1 MGGTDGPVE
10 EGEHSQRC
18 ATSPADRARNSLPEM
33 YYQPLLQLAALL
45 TGDAVV
51 AEAVVGDAFA
61 AIPSAALASL
71 SAADC
76 LRYLQRLVIIR
87 CRRAAR
93 FRRQTMPRGRHAVSD
108 FARLPVVAALRGL
121 PRTAREAVVLTHYL
135 DLPVA
140 QAAALAGVSEALL
153 TANLATAM
161 RAIDDHLIGLSP
173 DS

>member
-1 MGGTDGPVE
+1 MGGTDRPAE
-10 EGEHSQRC
+10 EGGNSQPC
-18 ATSPADRARNSLPEM
+18 AVSPADRARSLLCEKH
-33 YYQPLLQLAALL
+33 YQPLLQLAALL

-61 AIPSAALASL
+61 AIPPAALTAWSTD
-71 SAADC
+71 DC
-76 LRYLQRLVIIR
+76 VRYLQRLVLIR

-93 FRRQTMPRGRHAVSD
+93 FRRQPASRGRHAVSG
-108 FARLPVVAALRGL
+108 FARLPVVSALRGL

-135 DLPVA
+135 DLPSA
-140 QAAALAGVSEALL
+140 QAADLAGVSEALL

-161 RAIDDHLIGLSP
+161 LAIGDHLIGPSP